1 MREVEKNPVVSRIEP
16 EVEQTLNDYGYELV
30 QMTFGG
36 RGAGRVLSVYIDKP
50 GGVTAA
56 DCQHMAE
63 QLSLLLDAIDPIE
76 GAYHLVVSSPGVERP
91 LLRDSDFDRF
101 AGRQAAV
108 TDTTDAG
115 KQTRQGTLLGVEAGH
130 VLLKTEDGVLRIALE
145 TIDGGHLVYDFDDD
159 LLA

>member
-1 MREVEKNPVVSRIEP
+1 
-16 EVEQTLNDYGYELV
+16 
-30 QMTFGG
+30 
-36 RGAGRVLSVYIDKP
+36 VLSVYIDKP

-115 KQTRQGTLLGVEAGH
+115 RQTRQGTLLGVEAGH
-130 VLLKTEDGVLRIALE
+130 VLLETEDGVLRIALE